1 MTDEMEGTGEPVR
14 RGGRGTPVR
23 NTSAPE
29 SVAAQQKRLERE
41 REVRE
46 SDLRFLMGRP
56 EFRRF
61 VWKLVGDAGVF
72 RRPRVLNAEGYVL
85 HGRAEIG
92 LEVWRELTQVT
103 PAALIEMMQ
112 AAMNE
117 EKA

>member
-1 MTDEMEGTGEPVR
+1 MSDEMHGTGEPVR

-23 NTSAPE
+23 NASAPE

-41 REVRE
+41 AEARE
-46 SDLRFLMGRP
+46 SDLRFLMSRP

-61 VWKLVGDAGVF
+61 VWKLVADAGVF

-85 HGRAEIG
+85 QGRAEIG

-103 PAALIEMMQ
+103 PAAVIEMMQ
-112 AAMNE
+112 TAMNE